1 MLTLKELQ
9 QIQYT
14 PAEQAQIDKE
24 LEIVRLQK
32 FSYEIHQKMEQKKEL
47 KTKIQEEKEQ
57 KQNENVSLAAPSIL
71 DEVKNALSSVR
82 AEMEKHKQARS
93 YNKMMPTIYVEVS
106 PNMKKSR
113 LW

>member
-32 FSYEIHQKMEQKKEL
+32 FSYEIHQKNGTKKGTEN
-47 KTKIQEEKEQ
+47 KNSRRERTKEE
-57 KQNENVSLAAPSIL
+57 
-71 DEVKNALSSVR
+71 
-82 AEMEKHKQARS
+82 
-93 YNKMMPTIYVEVS
+93 
-106 PNMKKSR
+106 
-113 LW
+113 

>member
-47 KTKIQEEKEQ
+47 KTKIQKEKEQ
-57 KQNENVSLAAPSIL
+57 KKKI
-71 DEVKNALSSVR
+71 R
-82 AEMEKHKQARS
+82 ANKKQAKFFDAVRTGIES
-93 YNKMMPTIYVEVS
+93 QVARTVS
-106 PNMKKSR
+106 SNLFADDYSGI
-113 LW
+113 